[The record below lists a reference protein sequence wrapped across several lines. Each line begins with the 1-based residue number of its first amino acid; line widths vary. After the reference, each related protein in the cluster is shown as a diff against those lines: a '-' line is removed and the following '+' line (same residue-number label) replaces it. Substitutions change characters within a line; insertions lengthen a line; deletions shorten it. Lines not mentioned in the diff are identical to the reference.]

1 MRILCLDIGSKR
13 IGVAASDPM
22 GWTAQGICVIE
33 RRGGELR
40 EIAVL
45 CRDMDVD
52 LLLVGMPFDE
62 EGGKGPAAKKV
73 DAFVVGLRT
82 HLFSAGLDLP
92 IEAWDERYSTAIA
105 EERLIAADVSRAKRR
120 KVIDK
125 MAAMVILEDY
135 LRAHQSPDDC
145 GEGAE
150 G

>member
-33 RRGGELR
+33 RRGGELK
-40 EIAVL
+40 EIADL
-45 CRDMDVD
+45 CREMDVD
-52 LLLVGMPFDE
+52 LILVGMPFDE
-62 EGGKGPAAKKV
+62 NGEKGPAAKKV
-73 DAFVVGLRT
+73 DGFVIKLKE
-82 HLFSAGLDLP
+82 HLMGQGLDLP
-92 IEAWDERYSTAIA
+92 IEAWDERYSTAVA

-135 LRAHQSPDDC
+135 LQAHQLTGDC
-145 GEGAE
+145 GEGTE

>member
-13 IGVAASDPM
+13 IGVAVSDPM
-22 GWTAQGICVIE
+22 GWTAQGVCVIE
-33 RRGGELR
+33 RRGAELR
-40 EIAVL
+40 EISDL
-45 CRDMDVD
+45 CWDMEVD
-52 LLLVGMPFDE
+52 LLVVGMPFDE
-62 EGGKGPAAKKV
+62 NNEKGPAAKKV
-73 DAFVVGLRT
+73 DAFIVGLRS
-82 HLFSAGLDLP
+82 HLLRDGLDLP
-92 IEAWDERYSTAIA
+92 IDLWDERYSTVVA

-135 LRAHQSPDDC
+135 LQAHQSPNDC